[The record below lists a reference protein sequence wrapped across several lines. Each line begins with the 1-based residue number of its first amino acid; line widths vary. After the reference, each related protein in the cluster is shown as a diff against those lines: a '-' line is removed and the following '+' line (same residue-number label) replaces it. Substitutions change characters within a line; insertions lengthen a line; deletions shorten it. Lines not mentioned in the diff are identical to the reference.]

1 MVYLKYCMTKPKLSY
16 AEFYITNVCNLT
28 CPQCNRF
35 NDRKFKGHY
44 KFNLEKYQEW
54 ANVLDLETCSIL
66 GGEPTLN
73 PNLAEWITGVHA
85 CWPTAKGDLVTNG
98 TRLSATTGLVSALAE
113 SQWGVSICVHNDLMR
128 EHVLNEI
135 TQTFGYC
142 RFVDFMYYN
151 GIING
156 MRFVSQDG
164 IKFEITNGANFHNN
178 IFQDGLFQLHNSD
191 ADQAHSVC
199 TMQHCHHFID
209 GKLYKC
215 GVVYLLPEYFKQIGR
230 TVPELYSQY
239 KPLEVSDINP
249 AALDNLRNQ
258 SIPQCQFC
266 PESLEFKKN
275 HSTFKNKTLNIKVL
289 GYQQ

>member
-1 MVYLKYCMTKPKLSY
+1 MTKPTLNY

-44 KFNLEKYQEW
+44 KFNLEKYQKW
-54 ANVLDLETCSIL
+54 ADVLDIKRCSIL

-73 PNLAEWITGVHA
+73 PNLADWIRGVHS
-85 CWPTAKGDLVTNG
+85 CWPNTTGELTTNG
-98 TRLSATTGLVSALAE
+98 TRLQTSPGLAVALAE
-113 SQWGVSICVHNDLMR
+113 SNWTVCISVHNDLMR

-135 TQTFGYC
+135 NQTFGYC
-142 RFVDFMYYN
+142 QFVDFMFYDDVVY
-151 GIING
+151 GLRLI
-156 MRFVSQDG
+156 SQDG

-178 IFQDGLFQLHNSD
+178 VFQDGLFQLHNSD
-191 ADQAHSVC
+191 ADRAHEFC
-199 TMQHCHHFID
+199 TMKNCHHFID

-230 TVPELYSQY
+230 EVPELYTQY
-239 KPLEVSDINP
+239 KPLEIEDLTHESLN
-249 AALDNLRNQ
+249 NLTNQ

-266 PESLEFKKN
+266 PEKLTYSRN
-275 HSTFKNKTLNIKVL
+275 QSTFKNKTLNIKIL
-289 GYQQ
+289 GHQQ